1 MSSRSRII
9 SALSTYFALLAVSVV
24 AAPPT
29 ADSRLATYDGPAGE
43 SYFAL
48 SLQPTKPA
56 APAGAQD
63 VLVLFDTSASQA
75 GVYREHALE
84 SLNALI
90 GNLGNKDRVSLMAI
104 DLNAVPMTQSFVN
117 PKSADLQA
125 GVKKLEQRVPLG
137 STDMLTG
144 VRTALKSFGKS
155 ENPRAIV
162 YIGDGVSGS
171 QLISSDVM
179 QSLIDTLQER
189 RISVSSYAIGPRRDL
204 QLLGTLAHRTG
215 GV

>member
-104 DLNAVPMTQSFVN
+104 DL
-117 PKSADLQA
+117 
-125 GVKKLEQRVPLG
+125 
-137 STDMLTG
+137 
-144 VRTALKSFGKS
+144 
-155 ENPRAIV
+155 
-162 YIGDGVSGS
+162 
-171 QLISSDVM
+171 
-179 QSLIDTLQER
+179 
-189 RISVSSYAIGPRRDL
+189 
-204 QLLGTLAHRTG
+204 
-215 GV
+215 